1 MKFDKLYLRVTAL
14 LNGREVHYD
23 YVISPNADDLTD
35 EKADLMKQE
44 LSESLLKD
52 LPAGT
57 KILSTEFIPKT
68 EMIAPIFDGDRVT
81 SWRFLDYV
89 ANILSPEPD
98 MNGNLHPKFT
108 PLAVVRVMVDED
120 VSLIQLEERERI
132 RIMVGNYVMELTKS
146 PIYTI
151 QQITPDDYWRI
162 LKGIGVM
169 RNFPDL
175 SENPREGRLLGGTQ
189 TLHGTAQETVRGERK
204 GLNEQLAPCLYVRRN
219 PHTPPT
225 NASFRT
231 SAVTSVS
238 LVAKSFGRYLY
249 SIANPVHC
257 EVS

>member
-57 KILSTEFIPKT
+57 KILSTEFIPET

-120 VSLIQLEERERI
+120 VSLIQLEEREQI
-132 RIMVGNYVMELTKS
+132 RIMVGNYVMELTKA
-146 PIYTI
+146 PIYAI

-169 RNFPDL
+169 RNFP
-175 SENPREGRLLGGTQ
+175 
-189 TLHGTAQETVRGERK
+189 
-204 GLNEQLAPCLYVRRN
+204 
-219 PHTPPT
+219 
-225 NASFRT
+225 T
-231 SAVTSVS
+231 SQRILVKVVS
-238 LVAKSFGRYLY
+238 LAKLKRCTERRRKRFEENEKG
-249 SIANPVHC
+249 
-257 EVS
+257 

>member
-14 LNGREVHYD
+14 LNGLEVHYD
-23 YVISPNADDLTD
+23 YVVSPNADELTD

-52 LPAGT
+52 LPAGAR
-57 KILSTEFIPKT
+57 ILRTEFVPET
-68 EMIAPIFDGDRVT
+68 EMIAPVFDGDRVT
-81 SWRFLDYV
+81 PWRFLDYI
-89 ANILSPEPD
+89 ADGLTPEPD

-132 RIMVGNYVMELTKS
+132 RIMVGNYVMELTQG

-169 RNFPDL
+169 RNLP
-175 SENPREGRLLGGTQ
+175 NPQKVL
-189 TLHGTAQETVRGERK
+189 VK
-204 GLNEQLAPCLYVRRN
+204 V
-219 PHTPPT
+219 
-225 NASFRT
+225 
-231 SAVTSVS
+231 VS
-238 LVAKSFGRYLY
+238 LAELKRCTERRRKRFESQ
-249 SIANPVHC
+249 S
-257 EVS
+257 

>member
-1 MKFDKLYLRVTAL
+1 MEPRKNFNIQFDKLYLRVTAL

-57 KILSTEFIPKT
+57 KILSTEFIPET

-81 SWRFLDYV
+81 PWRFLDYV

-132 RIMVGNYVMELTKS
+132 RIMVGNYVMELTKA

-162 LKGIGVM
+162 LKGIGVK
-169 RNFPDL
+169 RNFP
-175 SENPREGRLLGGTQ
+175 
-189 TLHGTAQETVRGERK
+189 
-204 GLNEQLAPCLYVRRN
+204 
-219 PHTPPT
+219 
-225 NASFRT
+225 T
-231 SAVTSVS
+231 SQRILVKVVS
-238 LVAKSFGRYLY
+238 LAELKRCTERRRKRFEENGKG
-249 SIANPVHC
+249 
-257 EVS
+257 

>member
-1 MKFDKLYLRVTAL
+1 
-14 LNGREVHYD
+14 
-23 YVISPNADDLTD
+23 
-35 EKADLMKQE
+35 MKQE

-57 KILSTEFIPKT
+57 KILSTEFIPET

-132 RIMVGNYVMELTKS
+132 RIMVGNYVMELTKA
-146 PIYTI
+146 PIYAI

-169 RNFPDL
+169 RNFP
-175 SENPREGRLLGGTQ
+175 
-189 TLHGTAQETVRGERK
+189 
-204 GLNEQLAPCLYVRRN
+204 
-219 PHTPPT
+219 
-225 NASFRT
+225 ASQRIL
-231 SAVTSVS
+231 VKVVS
-238 LVAKSFGRYLY
+238 LAELKRCTERRRKRFEENEKG
-249 SIANPVHC
+249 
-257 EVS
+257 

>member
-57 KILSTEFIPKT
+57 KILGTEFIPET

-108 PLAVVRVMVDED
+108 PLAVVRVMVDKD

-132 RIMVGNYVMELTKS
+132 RIIDQSSDLRHTANYAGRLLAYPERHRCDAKL
-146 PIYTI
+146 
-151 QQITPDDYWRI
+151 
-162 LKGIGVM
+162 
-169 RNFPDL
+169 PDL

-189 TLHGTAQETVRGERK
+189 TLHGTAQETVRGKRK
-204 GLNEQLAPCLYVRRN
+204 GLNQQLAPCLYVRRN

-231 SAVTSVS
+231 SAVTLVS
-238 LVAKSFGRYLY
+238 LVAKS
-249 SIANPVHC
+249 
-257 EVS
+257 

>member
-57 KILSTEFIPKT
+57 KILSTEFIPET

-98 MNGNLHPKFT
+98 MNGN
-108 PLAVVRVMVDED
+108 
-120 VSLIQLEERERI
+120 
-132 RIMVGNYVMELTKS
+132 
-146 PIYTI
+146 
-151 QQITPDDYWRI
+151 QI
-162 LKGIGVM
+162 
-169 RNFPDL
+169 
-175 SENPREGRLLGGTQ
+175 GRT
-189 TLHGTAQETVRGERK
+189 HV
-204 GLNEQLAPCLYVRRN
+204 
-219 PHTPPT
+219 
-225 NASFRT
+225 
-231 SAVTSVS
+231 
-238 LVAKSFGRYLY
+238 
-249 SIANPVHC
+249 
-257 EVS
+257 

>member
-14 LNGREVHYD
+14 LNAREVHYD

-52 LPAGT
+52 LP
-57 KILSTEFIPKT
+57 ET

-132 RIMVGNYVMELTKS
+132 RIMVGNYVMELTKA

-162 LKGIGVM
+162 LKGIGVR
-169 RNFPDL
+169 RNFP
-175 SENPREGRLLGGTQ
+175 
-189 TLHGTAQETVRGERK
+189 
-204 GLNEQLAPCLYVRRN
+204 
-219 PHTPPT
+219 
-225 NASFRT
+225 T
-231 SAVTSVS
+231 SQRILVKVVS
-238 LVAKSFGRYLY
+238 LAGLKRCTERRRKRFESQ
-249 SIANPVHC
+249 S
-257 EVS
+257 

>member
-1 MKFDKLYLRVTAL
+1 MLQKILVYCLCNANLERHLVMEPRKNFNIQFDKLYLRVTAL

-57 KILSTEFIPKT
+57 KILSTEFIPET

-169 RNFPDL
+169 RNFP
-175 SENPREGRLLGGTQ
+175 
-189 TLHGTAQETVRGERK
+189 
-204 GLNEQLAPCLYVRRN
+204 
-219 PHTPPT
+219 
-225 NASFRT
+225 T
-231 SAVTSVS
+231 SQRILVKVVS
-238 LVAKSFGRYLY
+238 LAELKRCTERRRKRFEENGKG
-249 SIANPVHC
+249 
-257 EVS
+257 